1 MKAPNTLEP
10 RRFTQTAQIE
20 PTALNG
26 KRIKIRVSEGSIKSG
41 GLFAAS
47 YLLYKVK
54 TEGDSLD
61 YSIQRKD
68 ADFYLLRK
76 ILVKNFPY
84 KIIPPLPAK
93 KKKETEKAIKKR
105 EKYLT
110 RFMSGIARCELFK
123 SSPFLIEWL
132 KNDDIKDF

>member
-1 MKAPNTLEP
+1 VL
-10 RRFTQTAQIE
+10 
-20 PTALNG
+20 
-26 KRIKIRVSEGSIKSG
+26 EGSVKSG

-54 TEGDSLD
+54 TEGDSVE

-76 ILVKNFPY
+76 ILLKNFPY
-84 KIIPPLPAK
+84 HIVPPLPAR
-93 KKKETEKAIKKR
+93 KKKENEKFIKKR

-110 RFMSGIARCELFK
+110 RFMQAIARCE
-123 SSPFLIEWL
+123 
-132 KNDDIKDF
+132 

>member
-1 MKAPNTLEP
+1 VL
-10 RRFTQTAQIE
+10 
-20 PTALNG
+20 
-26 KRIKIRVSEGSIKSG
+26 EGSVKSG

-54 TEGDSLD
+54 TEGDSVD
-61 YSIQRKD
+61 YTIHRKD

-76 ILVKNFPY
+76 ILLKNFPY
-84 KIIPPLPAK
+84 HIVPPLPAK

-110 RFMSGIARCELFK
+110 RFMSAISRCEQFK

-132 KNDDIKDF
+132 KNDDIKDFQKVIKAADK